1 MSSEIFP
8 PVPTETARAARSVF
22 GRSNFYLA
30 TGDQVNSLF
39 SGIILE
45 DPHGRIHKP
54 SRSQAMLYLITI
66 FQYVETLPDNSA
78 ADALRLRTD
87 WKYALHLPLTY
98 PGLSASSFC
107 EFRKWLLSDRTGEQ
121 TLQTILTR
129 LSEVMLVTGKPCFSL
144 PSGDIVRKVCLL
156 SRLAMVWDSI
166 GEILGVLAGKQPEWL
181 RTVNLPHW
189 YERYGNHQKTINLVA
204 RDSELEALAQQIG
217 ADGDYLLKAISDAH
231 DLALANLPEILGMKQ
246 IWKDQYVLGEGKISW
261 RKDACAYCS
270 SPIHEKGFNEKINR
284 TGTERRSA

>member
-1 MSSEIFP
+1 VSSEIFP

-107 EFRKWLLSDRTGEQ
+107 EFRRWLQSDRAGEQ
-121 TLQTILTR
+121 TLQTLLTR
-129 LSEVMLVTGKPCFSL
+129 LSEVKLVTGKPCFSL
-144 PSGDIVRKVCLL
+144 PSSEIVRKVCFLN
-156 SRLAMVWDSI
+156 RLAMVWDSI
-166 GEILGVLAGKQPEWL
+166 GDVLGVLAGKQPEWL
-181 RTVNLPHW
+181 RKVNLPHW
-189 YERYGNHQKTINLVA
+189 YERYGNHQKTINLA
-204 RDSELEALAQQIG
+204 ANYSELVDIAQSIG
-217 ADGDYLLKAISDAH
+217 ADGDHLLKAITDAQ
-231 DLALANLPEILGMKQ
+231 DPALANLPEILAMKQ
-246 IWKDQYVLGEGKISW
+246 IWKDQYLSGEGKISW
-261 RKDACAYCS
+261 RKDACAYCPS
-270 SPIHEKGFNEKINR
+270 LIH
-284 TGTERRSA
+284 